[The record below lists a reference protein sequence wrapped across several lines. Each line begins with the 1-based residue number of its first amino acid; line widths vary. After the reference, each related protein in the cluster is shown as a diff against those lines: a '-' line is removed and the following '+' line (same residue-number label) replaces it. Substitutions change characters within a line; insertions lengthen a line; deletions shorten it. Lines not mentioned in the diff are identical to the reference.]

1 MKYDLHIHSCL
12 SPCGDADMT
21 PNNIAGMAMLNGV
34 ELAALT
40 DHNTTM
46 NCPAF
51 FKACENVGV
60 VPIGGMELTTAED
73 IHMVCLFPSLEKTM
87 AFGEF
92 VAEHRMKIKNRP
104 DIFGEQIILDE
115 NDEEIGRID
124 DLLVAGTDLDI
135 STAFNEVERFGG
147 AAFPAHID
155 KMSNGL
161 IAILGDF
168 PPEPIFGSAEFHDLA
183 KKNDYI
189 SKYSAL
195 NGMKYL
201 TCSDA
206 HYLHMMTT
214 DPDDLPIERGE
225 MDDDAVRNAV
235 IRYIKGEKCRETVN
249 FKI

>member
-12 SPCGDADMT
+12 SPCGDVDMT
-21 PNNIAGMAMLNGV
+21 PNNIAGMAMLNGL
-34 ELAALT
+34 ELVALT
-40 DHNTTM
+40 DHNTTK

-73 IHMVCLFPSLEKTM
+73 IHMVCLFPNLESTM
-87 AFGEF
+87 AFGDF
-92 VAEHRMKIKNRP
+92 VADHRMKIKNRP
-104 DIFGEQIILDE
+104 DIFGDQIILDE

-135 STAFNEVERFGG
+135 STAYEEVIRFGG

-168 PPEPIFGSAEFHDLA
+168 PPEPVFGCAEFHDMLKREA
-183 KKNDYI
+183 YVER
-189 SKYSAL
+189 YPAL
-195 NGMKYL
+195 KGMHHL
-201 TCSDA
+201 VCSDA
-206 HYLHMMTT
+206 HFLEMMSTE
-214 DPDDLPIERGE
+214 PDELPIERDG
-225 MDDDAVRNAV
+225 MDDDTVRKTVVN
-235 IRYIKGEKCRETVN
+235 YIMGSKM
-249 FKI
+249 